1 MSSRALPGS
10 AFPGTRD
17 EATPG
22 GRQRLPVPATP
33 GKPRPRSSTA
43 PCQEPCGH
51 GATGQAPRPG
61 HRGLHPRAARRRR
74 REAGT
79 GGSGAQGRGGSGSGE
94 RRSLRSGVR
103 RPRSPGASAEPAG
116 GQQRRRLVGWRW
128 RRPAPGTEASC
139 RGQGSSTMRRAGPR
153 RLSRGRRGR
162 RGGRRPRARR
172 LGLGGRG
179 AAAQLLDATQDP
191 LHVAHLGHAE
201 VLRGEDSAE
210 AGRTRPNSRGRRTGT
225 AQRTATARAPTS
237 PRDPVSNVTS
247 RTHGPRRTDTGLA
260 ASGCSPQQRHCP
272 DPRVASHVS
281 GSATREQEGRHVASS
296 VGTNDAN
303 CPPDKDP
310 LHPDDCHQRACA

>member
-1 MSSRALPGS
+1 MRRAICGRGQGTKGQSLRRRGPEVSSRALPGS

-237 PRDPVSNVTS
+237 PLGPGLQRDIEGT
-247 RTHGPRRTDTGLA
+247 RTKTDGHR
-260 ASGCSPQQRHCP
+260 P
-272 DPRVASHVS
+272 
-281 GSATREQEGRHVASS
+281 GSEWMQ
-296 VGTNDAN
+296 
-303 CPPDKDP
+303 PPTVP
-310 LHPDDCHQRACA
+310 LS